1 MSAVPPRVE
10 RDAGAIP
17 RAAATG
23 PSGEPAVVASRVVA
37 LDAALDAAL
46 DVALATARER
56 YRQRCPGS
64 LAAHRAASDW
74 MPGGNTRTVLYHGP
88 FPLRFATGQG
98 AVITDVDGH
107 RHLNLLG
114 EYTAG
119 LFGHSH
125 PVIRQ
130 AIDRAL
136 SVRPACRP
144 PVSLAG
150 RSTVWLAG

>member
-23 PSGEPAVVASRVVA
+23 PSGEPAVVASRLVA
-37 LDAALDAAL
+37 LDA
-46 DVALATARER
+46 ALATARER

-88 FPLRFATGQG
+88 FPLRFATGRS
-98 AVITDVDGH
+98 TLSS
-107 RHLNLLG
+107 R
-114 EYTAG
+114 
-119 LFGHSH
+119 
-125 PVIRQ
+125 
-130 AIDRAL
+130 L
-136 SVRPACRP
+136 SVGPSRQT
-144 PVSLAG
+144 SLPSSRKG
-150 RSTVWLAG
+150 SRV

>member
-23 PSGEPAVVASRVVA
+23 PSGEPAVVASRLVA
-37 LDAALDAAL
+37 LDA
-46 DVALATARER
+46 ALATARER

-107 RHLNLLG
+107 RYPNLLG